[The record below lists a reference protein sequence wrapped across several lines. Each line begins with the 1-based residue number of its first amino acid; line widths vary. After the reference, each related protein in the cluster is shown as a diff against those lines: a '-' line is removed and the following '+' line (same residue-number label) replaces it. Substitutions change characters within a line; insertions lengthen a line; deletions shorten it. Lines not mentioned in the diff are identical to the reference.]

1 MGEKEPEQMR
11 KIFVGSLIQKTNDD
25 DLREFYSQFGEITD
39 CIVMKDKSTGK
50 SRGFGFVTY
59 SAAFMVDEAMKN
71 SPQNCK
77 KNTLQ

>member
-1 MGEKEPEQMR
+1 MGGDEPEQKR
-11 KIFVGSLIQKTNDD
+11 KIFVGSLVQSTNDD

-59 SAAFMVDEAMKN
+59 SNASMVDEAMN
-71 SPQNCK
+71 NR
-77 KNTLQ
+77 

>member
-1 MGEKEPEQMR
+1 MGGDEPEQKR
-11 KIFVGSLIQKTNDD
+11 KIFVGSLVQSTNDD

-59 SAAFMVDEAMKN
+59 SNASMVDEAMKN
-71 SPQNCK
+71 R
-77 KNTLQ
+77 

>member
-71 SPQNCK
+71 R
-77 KNTLQ
+77 

>member
-1 MGEKEPEQMR
+1 MGGDEPEQKR
-11 KIFVGSLIQKTNDD
+11 KIFVGSLVQKTNDD

-59 SAAFMVDEAMKN
+59 SNASMVDEAMKN
-71 SPQNCK
+71 R
-77 KNTLQ
+77 

>member
-1 MGEKEPEQMR
+1 MGGDEPEQKR
-11 KIFVGSLIQKTNDD
+11 KIFVGSLVQSTNDD

-59 SAAFMVDEAMKN
+59 SNASMVDEAMAN
-71 SPQNCK
+71 R
-77 KNTLQ
+77 

>member
-1 MGEKEPEQMR
+1 MKMGGDEPEQKR
-11 KIFVGSLIQKTNDD
+11 KIFVGSLVQKTSDE

-59 SAAFMVDEAMKN
+59 AYASMVDEAMKN
-71 SPQNCK
+71 R
-77 KNTLQ
+77 

>member
-1 MGEKEPEQMR
+1 MGGDEPEQKR
-11 KIFVGSLIQKTNDD
+11 KIFVGSLVQSTNDD

-59 SAAFMVDEAMKN
+59 SNASMVDEAMN
-71 SPQNCK
+71 NI
-77 KNTLQ
+77 

>member
-1 MGEKEPEQMR
+1 MGGDDPEQKR
-11 KIFVGSLIQKTNDD
+11 KIFVGSLVQSTNDD

-59 SAAFMVDEAMKN
+59 SNASMVDEAMAN
-71 SPQNCK
+71 R
-77 KNTLQ
+77 

>member
-59 SAAFMVDEAMKN
+59 SESFMVDEAMKN
-71 SPQNCK
+71 R
-77 KNTLQ
+77 